1 MAALVDVQGEEQTII
16 DIRID
21 YSDAIKS
28 IGKIREEIVKLERTQ
43 KNLKAVTEED
53 GEAFKVAQREIA
65 KNEIALRQYK
75 EEMRALQKETQNDIR
90 QREQQKGSLKQMRAE
105 LSNLTKKFDELSAE
119 QRKADLEMENGYAAQ
134 IKDLSQKLK
143 DAEAETNRFYR
154 NVGNYDNAVKPLKQE
169 LKEIV
174 AQLAEMKLNGQAS
187 GEEYQRLSQR
197 AGELKDAMSDANAE
211 IQRMA
216 SDTGELDTI
225 LSVMTTG
232 GGVFE
237 VATGALELMGVAT
250 DDVEEAQKKLQA
262 TMAVVQ
268 GLTAIQNN
276 LQKESALMLG
286 VSAVQT
292 WALQKAELAEAAT
305 KKGGTAATIAATIA
319 QRAFNLVAKANPYV
333 LLATALVSVVG
344 ALALFSK
351 GSKEAERRQK
361 ELNAEMEATND
372 QIERIKSESDFNI
385 EIAKAAG
392 ASEKAIRSMRLEAAR
407 AALALAD
414 LQLDKVI
421 AGGGTKEQVQ
431 AAQEASQAAWDGVKK
446 VLDEMTIA
454 DVKARN
460 ERTKNIKKT
469 GKDAVD
475 AQKQIAQAEQDA
487 IRSAQD
493 ALIALMV
500 DGFAKQRAT
509 INLQYQRT
517 IEDLQKQLT
526 EKGLTEK
533 ARKAIEQNIETQK
546 QLWNKALDDL
556 NADVI
561 AKQINNEQ
569 ERISLLLDVVKTDY
583 LKRRELQLQQINLE
597 EQERITA
604 VTKEIEDEAER
615 QRMIEALQLS
625 FNAKRLAIE
634 QEFDKAMQDE
644 QASQIQRDFQMRID
658 ASNDELETARLQM
671 EERLALLNNMHQLEG
686 ESIEAFNQ
694 RKLDAE
700 RAYQQSKKAYTDM
713 EVKREQEKVKAIGQ
727 AVGALGDLME
737 EAGENNTA
745 AARLAKV
752 LALAEI
758 AINSGVAIS
767 AGIKQA
773 QTTGPF
779 PANIAAIATT
789 IAAIMSGITA
799 ALKAVKGAKFAQGGT
814 ITGAGTGTSDSITA
828 RVSNG
833 ESVITANAT
842 TLFSPV
848 LSALNQLGGGVPII
862 AANPQT
868 QMGEDMLAAAVAK
881 GMTLAPRPVVSVQ
894 EINDVERRVEVIQS
908 IASI

>member
-169 LKEIV
+169 LKELV

-225 LSVMTTG
+225 LSAMTTG

-286 VSAVQT
+286 VNAVQT

-351 GSKEAERRQK
+351 GSREAERRQK

-407 AALALAD
+407 AAEALAWLNLRRASD
-414 LQLDKVI
+414 
-421 AGGGTKEQVQ
+421 GGTKEQAD
-431 AAQEASQAAWDGVKK
+431 AAREEWEKANKTINDIISEGV
-446 VLDEMTIA
+446 IA
-454 DVKARN
+454 DIKARN

-500 DGFAKQRAT
+500 DGLAKQRAT

-634 QEFDKAMQDE
+634 QEFDKQIQDE

-773 QTTGPF
+773 QSVPF
-779 PANIAAIATT
+779 PANLGAIATT
-789 IAAIMSGITA
+789 VATILSGITA

-881 GMTLAPRPVVSVQ
+881 GMALAPRPVVSVK
-894 EINDVERRVEVIQS
+894 EINDVERRVEVIQN